1 MAARIRRPKREQPAP
16 SPTLD
21 QQTRRA
27 VRQVVADTKSRV
39 LPSDADL
46 DDASI
51 VMENDIRRGESLWDE
66 AQRRA
71 GTGLEGMLS
80 ATQDGDRG

>member
-1 MAARIRRPKREQPAP
+1 MAARIRRPRTAKAEDAPA
-16 SPTLD
+16 LD

-27 VRQVVADTKSRV
+27 VRQVVADTKARV
-39 LPSDADL
+39 LPSDKEL

-51 VMENDIRRGESLWDE
+51 VMENDIRRGEALWDE

-71 GTGLEGMLS
+71 GTGLEGLLS